1 MNFPSL
7 GDFMVKSGEW
17 EINDV
22 EIRRREV
29 LYPCCPL
36 PYSTIEYTIELDRMV
51 LYYFLYIIMPLVSQ
65 IIVFFAI
72 FHIPYDY
79 GDRMSFGVTILLG
92 ITVYLLVISEKL
104 PEKSDDKP
112 MLGLCFIAEFYILST
127 SLICACISIKMA
139 NKTTPPPV
147 FLLHLCALRNRC
159 NTGNDNASSENLLQM
174 VSMHGSSGYLNGD
187 GESIATEVPVVKKR
201 FAPTPQQNK
210 ERWQE
215 ISGYFDCACFYFFG
229 ASAFL
234 VPLIVAATL
243 DRKSLG
249 V

>member
-1 MNFPSL
+1 MI
-7 GDFMVKSGEW
+7 KSGEW

-22 EIRRREV
+22 GIKRRDM

-36 PYSTIEYTIELDRMV
+36 PFSTIEYTIELDRMV

-65 IIVFFAI
+65 IVVFFAI

-104 PEKSDDKP
+104 PEKSDNKP
-112 MLGLCFIAEFYILST
+112 MLGLCFIAEFYILSI
-127 SLICACISIKMA
+127 SLIFACISINLA
-139 NKTTPPPV
+139 NRTTPPPV
-147 FLLHLCALRNRC
+147 FLLHLCSLRNRC
-159 NTGNDNASSENLLQM
+159 QSGDDNASSENLLQM
-174 VSMHGSSGYLNGD
+174 VSMHGSSGYLNGE
-187 GESIATEVPVVKKR
+187 GESTATEAAPVAVKTKR
-201 FAPTPQQNK
+201 FTPTPEENK
-210 ERWQE
+210 KRWQE
-215 ISGYFDCACFYFFG
+215 ISSYFDCCSFYFFG
-229 ASAFL
+229 ASALL
-234 VPLIVAATL
+234 VPLIVASTL